1 LLDTFK
7 VASAFDPNICCLK
20 SARNNWTT
28 GTMPWDSCAF
38 GADYT
43 QGTYGLGEVPQVTA
57 TLGFCEENCP
67 GVQLSTT
74 SEWLGLLTSWVL
86 PAIALLLV
94 CSTGG
99 RNREDVN
106 NLVEKKPEALT
117 VWFKLGRCLKSLINK
132 VPYPIQ
138 EFMAILGDPA
148 SAIRGAFSEVALDVK
163 VMQNMMQNMCCQ
175 ERFDVLMKALAMV
188 AGPTKF
194 DEKMEVK
201 LTNVLLWKGLLVA
214 TRPFMTLDGMA
225 SLRKVLFRLDESDR
239 PLLEHGSDR
248 REMIK
253 KLRSTLIHGREDDLR
268 KCLQA
273 LQLSLRRDPVE
284 RNSENDPLRPASGE
298 ECIQGQ
304 LQDAVDKVLKP
315 RPARTASG
323 NVDYSTRHAETR
335 DPEMGYACKEGI
347 EVESAEIG
355 STRMKE
361 DGKKHSGGSTFEQSK
376 WAKGLT
382 TGIQATLKGRIDFMK
397 GLFLPVI
404 LGLVATGG
412 SFYSAYTQLGD
423 NDTAHSLAYGVWYSW
438 VIILAVVSNCYVATA
453 NPGLAKLALK
463 HEVFLS
469 DVTVPL
475 RERSKNAQKWMK
487 WLKDIGCVKDDGTG
501 SGPRE
506 RRSKTWSSLKLLF
519 KQTLAWIC
527 VAMPCACAA
536 SISFTTP
543 TVGLGCRSFNHLL
556 YGGCTL
562 ILSWLPVYRSQVD
575 ESDHTR
581 SRHVLRALYIF
592 GICLNVFILIGGTL
606 FNLIGLYRNC
616 RCEVLFVSKDF
627 LLQMSSNTALDVAN
641 AKKFWLPVGYMN
653 FGFVW
658 IVCAIAVA
666 CRGYIH
672 YSLKI
677 FLEALDQSWAD
688 VDKLEKSN
696 HLDLDIIVPG

>member
-1 LLDTFK
+1 LKDDNGKSIPLWKSPQAQYFPRQTGKLLRRLFGLTVLLDTFK

-43 QGTYGLGEVPQVTA
+43 QGTYGLGEVPQVMA

-99 RNREDVN
+99 RNREGVN
-106 NLVEKKPEALT
+106 KVVKAKPEAPT
-117 VWFKLGRCLKSLINK
+117 VSFKLGRW
-132 VPYPIQ
+132 VPYPIR
-138 EFMAILGDPA
+138 EFMAILGDPV
-148 SAIRGAFSEVALDVK
+148 SAIRGAFSEVALDVRM
-163 VMQNMMQNMCCQ
+163 VHNMCCQ
-175 ERFDVLMKALAMV
+175 ERFDMLMKALAMV

-194 DEKMEVK
+194 DEEVEVK
-201 LTNVLLWKGLLVA
+201 LTSVLLLVA
-214 TRPFMTLDGMA
+214 TEPFMAFDEMD
-225 SLRKVLFRLDESDR
+225 SLRKVLVKLGESDR
-239 PLLEHGSDR
+239 PHLEWDNDR
-248 REMIK
+248 HEANK
-253 KLRSTLIHGREDDLR
+253 ELRLTLIDGQERNLW

-273 LQLSLRRDPVE
+273 LQRSLRCDSVDRDSE
-284 RNSENDPLRPASGE
+284 RDSESIPLRSASGRE
-298 ECIQGQ
+298 GIQGQ
-304 LQDAVDKVLKP
+304 LQDAVDKVLE
-315 RPARTASG
+315 RRSARTTSG
-323 NVDYSTRHAETR
+323 NVDYSTRYAGAE
-335 DPEMGYACKEGI
+335 DPESGYACKEEI

-355 STRMKE
+355 NTRMK
-361 DGKKHSGGSTFEQSK
+361 GRSTFEQSE
-376 WAKGLT
+376 WARRLK
-382 TGIQATLKGRIDFMK
+382 TGIQATLKGRTDFMK

-475 RERSKNAQKWMK
+475 RERSKNAQKWME
-487 WLKDIGCVKDDGTG
+487 WLKDLGCVKGDGTG
-501 SGPRE
+501 SAPRGQ
-506 RRSKTWSSLKLLF
+506 RSFRSKVWSPLKLLF
-519 KQTLAWIC
+519 KQILAWIC

-536 SISFTTP
+536 SISYTTP

-556 YGGCTL
+556 YGSCTL
-562 ILSWLPVYRSQVD
+562 VLSLLPVYRSQVA
-575 ESDHTR
+575 ETDHTR
-581 SRHVLRALYIF
+581 SQRVFLRVLYIF

-606 FNLIGLYRNC
+606 FHLIGLYRNC
-616 RCEVLFVSKDF
+616 RCEVLFASKDF

-641 AKKFWLPVGYMN
+641 AKKFWLPVGYMD
-653 FGFVW
+653 FGFIW

-677 FLEALDQSWAD
+677 FLKALD
-688 VDKLEKSN
+688 
-696 HLDLDIIVPG
+696 